1 MVNKAKRVYVYFNLH
16 KKCWSVRQSGKIIE
30 HTYRVMLK
38 DCRYLVGRAG
48 REKVLKE
55 KKKNVHAG
63 VSGYLVDH
71 VPNVPER
78 SDEVTYNPYKYET
91 FVSKADPSDA
101 IKSSDYAFLSC
112 GGWGRTVEAIWK

>member
-30 HTYRVMLK
+30 HTNQVMLE

-91 FVSKADPSDA
+91 FVSKSDPSDA
-101 IKSSDYAFLSC
+101 VKSSDYAFLEC
-112 GGWGRTVEAIWK
+112 GDWGRIVEAIWK